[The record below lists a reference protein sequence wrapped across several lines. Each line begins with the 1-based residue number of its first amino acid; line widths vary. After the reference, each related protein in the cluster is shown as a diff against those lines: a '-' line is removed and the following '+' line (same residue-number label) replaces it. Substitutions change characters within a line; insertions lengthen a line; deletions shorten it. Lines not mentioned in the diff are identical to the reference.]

1 MIYGNPGE
9 QLDELKEIFAP
20 EVGYRMAV
28 VDSIMGGRPYIRF
41 YGEDVSSQK
50 PYKYLHSYT
59 PAKGDKVLV
68 ARVGKSYVIL
78 GKVV

>member
-1 MIYGNPGE
+1 MMYSNPGE

-20 EVGYRMAV
+20 DVGYRMAV
-28 VDSIMGGRPYIRF
+28 VDNISEGRPYIRF
-41 YGEDVSSQK
+41 YGESAASQK
-50 PYKYLHSYT
+50 PYKYLQSYA
-59 PAKGDKVLV
+59 PAQGDKVLA